1 VAGFARPEGS
11 QINRKPHPIVI
22 HSSSPAPISG
32 RGTFIVL
39 DQANE
44 IVAIEIAQKLARH
57 TGRRVTIRDAIS
69 SRIQTIP
76 AASLH

>member
-1 VAGFARPEGS
+1 MS
-11 QINRKPHPIVI
+11 RKPHPIAI
-22 HSSSPAPISG
+22 HLSSPEPISG
-32 RGTFIVL
+32 SGAFIVL

-69 SRIQTIP
+69 SRIETIP
-76 AASLH
+76 AASIH

>member
-1 VAGFARPEGS
+1 M
-11 QINRKPHPIVI
+11 NRKPQPIVI
-22 HSSSPAPISG
+22 HLSSPAPISG

-57 TGRRVTIRDAIS
+57 TGRRVTIRDAIL
-69 SRIQTIP
+69 SRIETIP